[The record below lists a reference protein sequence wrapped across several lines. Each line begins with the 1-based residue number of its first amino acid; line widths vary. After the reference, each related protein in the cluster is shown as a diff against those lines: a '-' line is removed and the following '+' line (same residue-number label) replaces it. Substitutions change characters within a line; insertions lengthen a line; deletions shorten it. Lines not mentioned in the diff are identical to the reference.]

1 MKEVSQIVAGF
12 SGQHWKSGHTM
23 LCMILEAALAAMP
36 EERAMGEL
44 CREVSRTCRKT
55 EEAVYKAAARAV
67 RDIWEYGDRQVLEQ
81 TVGYRL
87 LEEPTPKELVTSLT
101 QVLWHQEAVVEY
113 RVLESDLEGKFGILA
128 QTSGEEYVMMPP
140 FSRDEAAIRSLVEQW
155 NREQMPL
162 RRFREMILLDQLRQ
176 S

>member
-67 RDIWEYGDRQVLEQ
+67 RDIWEYGDDRFWSRPLVI
-81 TVGYRL
+81 GFWKN
-87 LEEPTPKELVTSLT
+87 PHPKSLS
-101 QVLWHQEAVVEY
+101 H
-113 RVLESDLEGKFGILA
+113 R
-128 QTSGEEYVMMPP
+128 
-140 FSRDEAAIRSLVEQW
+140 
-155 NREQMPL
+155 
-162 RRFREMILLDQLRQ
+162 
-176 S
+176 